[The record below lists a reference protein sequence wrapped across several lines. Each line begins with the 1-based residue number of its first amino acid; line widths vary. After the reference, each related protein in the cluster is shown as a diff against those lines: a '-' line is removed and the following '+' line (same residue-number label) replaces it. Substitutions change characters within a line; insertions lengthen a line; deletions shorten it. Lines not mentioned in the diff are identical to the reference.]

1 MKGGGLVVSSTP
13 EGKGSAVH
21 GGLPKRK
28 FRFTRNDW
36 MGYLFSAPLIIG
48 VLVFAI
54 YPMFAALFMSFH
66 QTSGLNLTGTWV
78 GLNNYKYALGDT
90 IFWQALS
97 NTFLM
102 GLWSV
107 VLGIAF
113 SFILAS
119 LINNL
124 KWNLGRNFF
133 KAVYFLPNVVSGV
146 ATTLLFSFLFFPSKE
161 GLINFVIGLF
171 GIEPIGWFT
180 NPQVAPYS
188 IVLMS
193 LWGALGYNTII
204 FLAGLQSVPRD
215 LYEAAE
221 VDGAG
226 TYRKWLYIT
235 IPYLRPIFVFMLIMG
250 TIGGMKRFTDVW
262 LIGGTAG
269 NPGGSLMTVV
279 LYIYRNAFLASQ
291 MGLATAVSYL
301 LFLIILILTVCLML
315 LNRRKDSLD

>member
-1 MKGGGLVVSSTP
+1 MKTDTFL
-13 EGKGSAVH
+13 EKKA
-21 GGLPKRK
+21 KRK
-28 FRFTRNDW
+28 KRFTQNDW

-48 VLVFAI
+48 VLAFAI
-54 YPMFAALFMSFH
+54 YPMIAALIMSFH
-66 QTSGLNLTGTWV
+66 QTTGLSVGGKWV
-78 GLNNYKYALGDT
+78 GFSNYDYVLSDSL
-90 IFWQALS
+90 FWQALT
-97 NTFLM
+97 NTFFI
-102 GLWSV
+102 GIWSV
-107 VLGIAF
+107 LLGIVL
-113 SFILAS
+113 SFVLAS

-124 KWNLGRNFF
+124 KWSMGKNFF
-133 KAVYFLPNVVSGV
+133 KAVFFLPNVVSGV

-161 GLINFVIGLF
+161 GLLNFVIGLF
-171 GIEPIGWFT
+171 GIEPVGWFT
-180 NPQVAPYS
+180 NPQVSRYS

-291 MGLATAVSYL
+291 MGMATAASYL
-301 LFLIILILTVCLML
+301 LFIIIFVLTAFLML
-315 LNRRKDSLD
+315 LNRRKDSFD

>member
-1 MKGGGLVVSSTP
+1 MAFYAKLKADTNSGGTIRR
-13 EGKGSAVH
+13 K
-21 GGLPKRK
+21 KR
-28 FRFTRNDW
+28 FSRNDW

-48 VLVFAI
+48 VLAFAV
-54 YPMFAALFMSFH
+54 YPMIAALIMSFH
-66 QTSGLNLTGTWV
+66 QTSGLSITGKWV
-78 GLNNYKYALGDT
+78 GVSNYSYVLSDSL
-90 IFWQALS
+90 FWQALT
-97 NTFLM
+97 NTFFI
-102 GLWSV
+102 GVWSV
-107 VLGIAF
+107 LLGIVL
-113 SFILAS
+113 SFVLAS

-124 KWNLGRNFF
+124 NWGMGKNFF
-133 KAVYFLPNVVSGV
+133 KAVFFLPNVVSGV
-146 ATTLLFSFLFFPSKE
+146 ATTLLFSFLFFPSRE
-161 GLINFVIGLF
+161 GLLNFVIGLF
-171 GIEPIGWFT
+171 GIEPVEWFT
-180 NPQVAPYS
+180 NPHVSRYS

-226 TYRKWLYIT
+226 SYRKWLNIT

-291 MGLATAVSYL
+291 MGMATAASYL
-301 LFLIILILTVCLML
+301 LFVIIFVLTAVLML
-315 LNRRKDSLD
+315 LNRRKDSFD

>member
-1 MKGGGLVVSSTP
+1 MSSNAKMKTDTNQ
-13 EGKGSAVH
+13 EFAV
-21 GGLPKRK
+21 KRK
-28 FRFTRNDW
+28 RRLTRNDW
-36 MGYLFSAPLIIG
+36 TGYLFSAPLIIG
-48 VLVFAI
+48 VLAFAI
-54 YPMFAALFMSFH
+54 YPMIAALIMSFH
-66 QTSGLNLTGTWV
+66 QTSGLSVGGKWV
-78 GLNNYKYALGDT
+78 GFSNYDYVLQDSL
-90 IFWQALS
+90 FWQALT
-97 NTFLM
+97 NTFFI
-102 GLWSV
+102 GIWSV
-107 VLGIAF
+107 LLGIIL
-113 SFILAS
+113 SFVLAS

-124 KWNLGRNFF
+124 KWSTGKNFF
-133 KAVYFLPNVVSGV
+133 KAVFFLPNVVSGV

-161 GLINFVIGLF
+161 GLLNFVIGLF
-171 GIEPIGWFT
+171 GIDPVGWFT
-180 NPQVAPYS
+180 NPEVSRYS

-291 MGLATAVSYL
+291 MGMATAASYL
-301 LFLIILILTVCLML
+301 LFIIIFMLTALLML
-315 LNRRKDSLD
+315 LNRRKDSFD

>member
-1 MKGGGLVVSSTP
+1 MIVSNEMNADKRMT
-13 EGKGSAVH
+13 
-21 GGLPKRK
+21 PKRK
-28 FRFTRNDW
+28 KWFTRNDW
-36 MGYLFSAPLIIG
+36 TGYLFSAPLIIG
-48 VLVFAI
+48 VLAFAI
-54 YPMFAALFMSFH
+54 YPMFAALFISFH
-66 QTSGLNLTGTWV
+66 QTSGLSLNGKWV
-78 GLNNYKYALGDT
+78 GLSNYRYALEDPV
-90 IFWQALS
+90 FWQALT

-102 GLWSV
+102 GVLSV
-107 VLGIAF
+107 VLGIVL
-113 SFILAS
+113 SFVLAS

-124 KWNLGRNFF
+124 KWNFGKNFF
-133 KAVYFLPNVVSGV
+133 KAVYFLPNVVSAV
-146 ATTLLFSFLFFPSKE
+146 ATSLLFSFLFFPSKE
-161 GLINFVIGLF
+161 GLLNFVLSWF
-171 GIEPIGWFT
+171 GVHHPIGWFT
-180 NPQVAPYS
+180 NPEVSRYS

-226 TYRKWLYIT
+226 GYKKWLHIT

-291 MGLATAVSYL
+291 MGLATAASYL
-301 LFLIILILTVCLML
+301 LFIIILVLTAVMML
-315 LNRRKDSLD
+315 LNRRKDSLY

>member
-1 MKGGGLVVSSTP
+1 
-13 EGKGSAVH
+13 
-21 GGLPKRK
+21 
-28 FRFTRNDW
+28 

-48 VLVFAI
+48 VLAFAV
-54 YPMFAALFMSFH
+54 YPMIAALIMSFH
-66 QTSGLNLTGTWV
+66 QTSGLSITGKWV
-78 GLNNYKYALGDT
+78 GVSNYSYVLSDSL
-90 IFWQALS
+90 FWQALT
-97 NTFLM
+97 NTFFI
-102 GLWSV
+102 GIWSV
-107 VLGIAF
+107 LLGIVL
-113 SFILAS
+113 SFVLAS

-124 KWNLGRNFF
+124 NWSMGKNFF
-133 KAVYFLPNVVSGV
+133 KAVFFLPNVVSGV
-146 ATTLLFSFLFFPSKE
+146 ATTLLFSFLFFPSRE
-161 GLINFVIGLF
+161 GLLNFVIGLF
-171 GIEPIGWFT
+171 GIEPVGWFT
-180 NPQVAPYS
+180 NPHVSRYS

-226 TYRKWLYIT
+226 SYRKWLNIT

-291 MGLATAVSYL
+291 MGMATAASYL
-301 LFLIILILTVCLML
+301 LFVIIFVLTAVLML
-315 LNRRKDSLD
+315 LNRRKDSFD

>member
-1 MKGGGLVVSSTP
+1 
-13 EGKGSAVH
+13 
-21 GGLPKRK
+21 
-28 FRFTRNDW
+28 

-48 VLVFAI
+48 VLAFAI
-54 YPMFAALFMSFH
+54 YPMFAALYMSFQ
-66 QTSGLNLTGTWV
+66 QTTGLSVSGKWV
-78 GLNNYKYALGDT
+78 GLDNYIYALEDP
-90 IFWQALS
+90 IFWQALG
-97 NTFLM
+97 NTFMM
-102 GLWSV
+102 GVLSV
-107 VLGIAF
+107 LFGIGL

-119 LINNL
+119 LINSL
-124 KWNLGRNFF
+124 KWNFGKNFF
-133 KAVYFLPNVVSGV
+133 KAVYFLPNVVSAV
-146 ATTLLFSFLFFPSKE
+146 ATTLLFSFLFYPSKE
-161 GLINFVIGLF
+161 GLLNFFITSIGLD
-171 GIEPIGWFT
+171 PIGWFT
-180 NPQVAPYS
+180 NPDLSRFS

-301 LFLIILILTVCLML
+301 LFIIILVLTAALMF

>member
-1 MKGGGLVVSSTP
+1 MKTDTNP
-13 EGKGSAVH
+13 ETQI
-21 GGLPKRK
+21 KR
-28 FRFTRNDW
+28 RNQFTRNDW

-48 VLVFAI
+48 VLAFAI
-54 YPMFAALFMSFH
+54 YPMIAALIMSFH
-66 QTSGLNLTGTWV
+66 QTSGLSVGGKWV
-78 GLNNYKYALGDT
+78 EFNNYNYVLQDSL
-90 IFWQALS
+90 FWQALT
-97 NTFLM
+97 NTFFI
-102 GLWSV
+102 GIWSV
-107 VLGIAF
+107 LLGIIL
-113 SFILAS
+113 SFVLAS

-124 KWNLGRNFF
+124 NWSMGKNFF
-133 KAVYFLPNVVSGV
+133 KAVFFLPNVVSGV

-161 GLINFVIGLF
+161 GLLNFVIGLL
-171 GIEPIGWFT
+171 GIHPVGWFT
-180 NPQVAPYS
+180 NPEVSRYS

-291 MGLATAVSYL
+291 MGMATAASYL
-301 LFLIILILTVCLML
+301 LFIIIFVLTAFLML
-315 LNRRKDSLD
+315 LNRRKDSFD